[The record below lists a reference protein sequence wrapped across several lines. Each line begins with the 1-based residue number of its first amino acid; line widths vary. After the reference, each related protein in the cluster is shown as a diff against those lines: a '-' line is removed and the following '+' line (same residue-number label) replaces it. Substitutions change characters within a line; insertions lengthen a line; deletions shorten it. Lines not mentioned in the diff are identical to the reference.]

1 MNDSAKC
8 VERVICKLTPGHVLG
23 VRGKKQWGRDFFEWE
38 KSEWRDGRDVQVEV
52 LELTVR
58 GKEVT

>member
-38 KSEWRDGRDVQVEV
+38 KCEWRDGRDVQVEV